1 MSTGNNK
8 HIAKFLVSK
17 NKSSGYLLGRSTA
30 TKLGVL
36 QIHHI
41 NDINMPSNSDKV
53 NNILNDFPQV
63 TSGLEKLINPQVN
76 LNIDTTVKPV
86 SQHLRR
92 VPFHIRKKIESK
104 IDELLKLDIIG
115 PVPEATPWV
124 SPLLAVPKD
133 PKNPKNDDA
142 RIVVDIRKPNTTIPT
157 NNETFEKFNRFITWM
172 SSS

>member
-17 NKSSGYLLGRSTA
+17 NKSSECLLKQSTT

-53 NNILNDFPQV
+53 SSILHDFPEV
-63 TSGLEKLINPQVN
+63 NSGLGKLINTQVK
-76 LNIDTTVKPV
+76 LNIDTIVKPV

-92 VPFHIRKKIESK
+92 VPFHIRKKIYC
-104 IDELLKLDIIG
+104 
-115 PVPEATPWV
+115 
-124 SPLLAVPKD
+124 
-133 PKNPKNDDA
+133 
-142 RIVVDIRKPNTTIPT
+142 
-157 NNETFEKFNRFITWM
+157 
-172 SSS
+172 

>member
-1 MSTGNNK
+1 MIDSGASCNIIDSDTFDQLVQSKNIYLEKSSARVYVYGSSNPLELRGSFFSAVSTGNNK

-17 NKSSGYLLGRSTA
+17 NKSSECLLKQSTT

-53 NNILNDFPQV
+53 SNILHDFPEV
-63 TSGLEKLINPQVN
+63 TSGLGKLINTQVK

-92 VPFHIRKKIESK
+92 VPFHIRKK
-104 IDELLKLDIIG
+104 
-115 PVPEATPWV
+115 
-124 SPLLAVPKD
+124 
-133 PKNPKNDDA
+133 N
-142 RIVVDIRKPNTTIPT
+142 
-157 NNETFEKFNRFITWM
+157 
-172 SSS
+172 